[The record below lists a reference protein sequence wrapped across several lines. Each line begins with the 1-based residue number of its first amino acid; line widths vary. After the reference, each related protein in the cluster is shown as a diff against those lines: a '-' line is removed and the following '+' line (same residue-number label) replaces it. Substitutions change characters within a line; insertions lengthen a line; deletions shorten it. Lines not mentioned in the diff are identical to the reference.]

1 MRGGELMGEREDAR
15 EARENSSQLDAFPSG
30 PNVSKEVGNI
40 QWPSML
46 DLS

>member
-1 MRGGELMGEREDAR
+1 MGEREDVR
-15 EARENSSQLDAFPSG
+15 EAREDSSQLDALPFC

-46 DLS
+46 GLF